1 LQLIKYIITLFQ
13 VKTKKGGIM
22 FKHSNRFIL
31 LAFIFTVT
39 LISFNGTFNTE
50 ATNSSVPN
58 PNLLD
63 TITIQANPG
72 PTNNGG
78 SANWGIFFDL
88 IAGSRN
94 VSVTQMST
102 GNTAAASA
110 SFSVEVF
117 TRHGTS
123 LGGPVGSGP
132 GSSSDGWTSLGIVP
146 VVQGPTANGISL
158 VFTLPTISVLA
169 FDTVGVALKFIGAGP
184 RYVGQGSQPYSV
196 YADTNL
202 TLITGDGRSAPFTPT
217 GSFFAPRAL
226 TGELRYVTG
235 ALVGV
240 ISNGTGIPED
250 FKLGQ
255 NYPNPFNP
263 STKISWQ
270 SPVGS
275 HQTLKVYDIIGN
287 EVATLV
293 DEYKPAGSYEVEFDA
308 SKLSSGVYLY
318 QLKLDSKIIT
328 KKMTLIK

>member
-1 LQLIKYIITLFQ
+1 
-13 VKTKKGGIM
+13 M
-22 FKHSNRFIL
+22 FKHLNRFIL
-31 LAFIFTVT
+31 IAFILTVT

-72 PTNNGG
+72 PSNNGG

-117 TRHGTS
+117 TRNGTS

-184 RYVGQGSQPYSV
+184 RYFGTGTPPYSV

-202 TLITGDGRSAPFTPT
+202 TLITGDGRSAPFTT
-217 GSFFAPRAL
+217 SGTWFASRAL
-226 TGELRYVTG
+226 TGEIRYV
-235 ALVGV
+235 
-240 ISNGTGIPED
+240 ISPVTGIGNIGKDVPTS
-250 FKLGQ
+250 FKLSQ

-263 STKISWQ
+263 VTNIQFSIPENSFATLMVYDYLGREI
-270 SPVGS
+270 
-275 HQTLKVYDIIGN
+275 QTLFSGLK
-287 EVATLV
+287 T
-293 DEYKPAGSYEVEFDA
+293 AGTYEISFNG
-308 SKLSSGVYLY
+308 STLSSGVYY
-318 QLKLDSKIIT
+318 YKLTTDKFTET
-328 KKMTLIK
+328 KKMILAK

>member
-1 LQLIKYIITLFQ
+1 
-13 VKTKKGGIM
+13 M
-22 FKHSNRFIL
+22 FKHLNRFIL
-31 LAFIFTVT
+31 IAFIFTVT

-72 PTNNGG
+72 PSNNGG

-184 RYVGQGSQPYSV
+184 RYFGTGTPPYSV

-202 TLITGDGRSAPFTPT
+202 TLITGDVRSAPFTT
-217 GSFFAPRAL
+217 SGTWFASRAL
-226 TGELRYVTG
+226 TGEIRYV
-235 ALVGV
+235 
-240 ISNGTGIPED
+240 ISPVTGIGNIGKDVPTS
-250 FKLGQ
+250 FKLSQ

-263 STKISWQ
+263 VTNIQFSIPENSFATLI
-270 SPVGS
+270 VYDYLGREI
-275 HQTLKVYDIIGN
+275 QTLFGGLK
-287 EVATLV
+287 T
-293 DEYKPAGSYEVEFDA
+293 AGTYEISFNG
-308 SKLSSGVYLY
+308 STLSSGVYY
-318 QLKLDSKIIT
+318 YKLTTDKFTET
-328 KKMTLIK
+328 KKMILAK

>member
-1 LQLIKYIITLFQ
+1 
-13 VKTKKGGIM
+13 M
-22 FKHSNRFIL
+22 FKHLNRFIL
-31 LAFIFTVT
+31 IAFILTVT

-72 PTNNGG
+72 PSNNGG

-217 GSFFAPRAL
+217 GSWFASRAL
-226 TGELRYVTG
+226 TGEIRYV
-235 ALVGV
+235 
-240 ISNGTGIPED
+240 ISPVTGIGNIGKDVPTS
-250 FKLGQ
+250 FKLSQ

-263 STKISWQ
+263 VTNIQFSIPENSFATLMVYDYLGREI
-270 SPVGS
+270 
-275 HQTLKVYDIIGN
+275 QTLFSGLK
-287 EVATLV
+287 T
-293 DEYKPAGSYEVEFDA
+293 AGTYEISFNG
-308 SKLSSGVYLY
+308 STLSSGVYY
-318 QLKLDSKIIT
+318 YKLTTDKFTET
-328 KKMTLIK
+328 KKMILAK

>member
-1 LQLIKYIITLFQ
+1 
-13 VKTKKGGIM
+13 M
-22 FKHSNRFIL
+22 FKHLNRFIL
-31 LAFIFTVT
+31 IAFILTVT

-72 PTNNGG
+72 PSNNGG

-117 TRHGTS
+117 SRHGTS

-217 GSFFAPRAL
+217 GSWFASRAL
-226 TGELRYVTG
+226 TGEIRYV
-235 ALVGV
+235 
-240 ISNGTGIPED
+240 ISPVTGIGNIGKDVPTS
-250 FKLGQ
+250 FKLSQ

-263 STKISWQ
+263 VTNIQFSIPENSFATLMVYDYLGREI
-270 SPVGS
+270 
-275 HQTLKVYDIIGN
+275 QTLFSGLK
-287 EVATLV
+287 T
-293 DEYKPAGSYEVEFDA
+293 AGTYEISFNG
-308 SKLSSGVYLY
+308 STLSSGVYY
-318 QLKLDSKIIT
+318 YKLTTDKFTET
-328 KKMTLIK
+328 KKMILAK

>member
-1 LQLIKYIITLFQ
+1 
-13 VKTKKGGIM
+13 M
-22 FKHSNRFIL
+22 FKHLNRFIL
-31 LAFIFTVT
+31 IAFILTVT

-72 PTNNGG
+72 PSNNGG

-184 RYVGQGSQPYSV
+184 RYFGTGTPPYSV

-202 TLITGDGRSAPFTPT
+202 TLITGDGRSAPFTT
-217 GSFFAPRAL
+217 SGTWFASRAL
-226 TGELRYVTG
+226 TGEIRYV
-235 ALVGV
+235 
-240 ISNGTGIPED
+240 ISPVTGIGNIGKDVPTS
-250 FKLGQ
+250 FKLSQ

-263 STKISWQ
+263 VTNIQFSIPENSFATLMVYDYLGREI
-270 SPVGS
+270 
-275 HQTLKVYDIIGN
+275 QTLFSGLK
-287 EVATLV
+287 T
-293 DEYKPAGSYEVEFDA
+293 AGTYEISFNG
-308 SKLSSGVYLY
+308 STLSSGVYY
-318 QLKLDSKIIT
+318 YKLTTDKFTET
-328 KKMTLIK
+328 KKMILAK

>member
-1 LQLIKYIITLFQ
+1 
-13 VKTKKGGIM
+13 M
-22 FKHSNRFIL
+22 FKHLNRFIL
-31 LAFIFTVT
+31 IAFILTVT

-72 PTNNGG
+72 PSNNGG

-158 VFTLPTISVLA
+158 VFTLPTISALA

-184 RYVGQGSQPYSV
+184 RYFGTGTPPYSV

-202 TLITGDGRSAPFTPT
+202 TLITGDGRSAPFTT
-217 GSFFAPRAL
+217 SGTWFASRAL
-226 TGELRYVTG
+226 TGEIRYV
-235 ALVGV
+235 
-240 ISNGTGIPED
+240 ISPVTGIGNIGKDVPTS
-250 FKLGQ
+250 FKLSQ

-263 STKISWQ
+263 VTNIQFSIPENSFATLMVYDYLGREI
-270 SPVGS
+270 
-275 HQTLKVYDIIGN
+275 QTLFSGLK
-287 EVATLV
+287 T
-293 DEYKPAGSYEVEFDA
+293 AGTYEISFNG
-308 SKLSSGVYLY
+308 STLSSGVYY
-318 QLKLDSKIIT
+318 YKLTTDKFTET
-328 KKMTLIK
+328 KKMILAK

>member
-1 LQLIKYIITLFQ
+1 
-13 VKTKKGGIM
+13 M
-22 FKHSNRFIL
+22 FKHLNRFIL
-31 LAFIFTVT
+31 IAFIFTVT

-72 PTNNGG
+72 PSNNGG

-184 RYVGQGSQPYSV
+184 RYFGTGTPPYSV

-202 TLITGDGRSAPFTPT
+202 TLITGDGRSAPFTT
-217 GSFFAPRAL
+217 SGTWFASRAL
-226 TGELRYVTG
+226 TGEIRYV
-235 ALVGV
+235 
-240 ISNGTGIPED
+240 ISPVTGIGNIGKDVPTS
-250 FKLGQ
+250 FKLSQ

-263 STKISWQ
+263 VTNIQFSIPENSFATLI
-270 SPVGS
+270 VYDYLGREI
-275 HQTLKVYDIIGN
+275 QTLFGGLK
-287 EVATLV
+287 T
-293 DEYKPAGSYEVEFDA
+293 AGTYEISFNG
-308 SKLSSGVYLY
+308 STLSSGVYY
-318 QLKLDSKIIT
+318 YKLTTDKFTET
-328 KKMTLIK
+328 KKMILAK

>member
-1 LQLIKYIITLFQ
+1 
-13 VKTKKGGIM
+13 M
-22 FKHSNRFIL
+22 FKHLNRFIL
-31 LAFIFTVT
+31 IAFIFTVT

-72 PTNNGG
+72 PSNNGG

-217 GSFFAPRAL
+217 GSWFASRAL
-226 TGELRYVTG
+226 TGEIRYV
-235 ALVGV
+235 
-240 ISNGTGIPED
+240 ISPVTGIGNIGKDVPTS
-250 FKLGQ
+250 FKLSQ

-263 STKISWQ
+263 VTNIQFSIPENSFATLMVYDYLGREI
-270 SPVGS
+270 
-275 HQTLKVYDIIGN
+275 QTLFSGLK
-287 EVATLV
+287 T
-293 DEYKPAGSYEVEFDA
+293 AGTYEISFNG
-308 SKLSSGVYLY
+308 STLSSGVYY
-318 QLKLDSKIIT
+318 YKLTTDKFKET
-328 KKMTLIK
+328 KKMILAK

>member
-1 LQLIKYIITLFQ
+1 
-13 VKTKKGGIM
+13 M
-22 FKHSNRFIL
+22 FKHLNRFIL
-31 LAFIFTVT
+31 IAFIFTVT

-72 PTNNGG
+72 PSNNGG

-217 GSFFAPRAL
+217 GSWFASRAL
-226 TGELRYVTG
+226 TGEIRYV
-235 ALVGV
+235 
-240 ISNGTGIPED
+240 ISPVTGIGNIGKDVPTS
-250 FKLGQ
+250 FKLSQ

-263 STKISWQ
+263 VTNIQFSIPENSFATLMVYDYLGREI
-270 SPVGS
+270 
-275 HQTLKVYDIIGN
+275 QTLFSGLK
-287 EVATLV
+287 T
-293 DEYKPAGSYEVEFDA
+293 AGTYEISFNG
-308 SKLSSGVYLY
+308 STLSSGVYY
-318 QLKLDSKIIT
+318 YKLTTDKFTET
-328 KKMTLIK
+328 KKMILAK

>member
-1 LQLIKYIITLFQ
+1 
-13 VKTKKGGIM
+13 M

-31 LAFIFTVT
+31 IAFILTVT

-217 GSFFAPRAL
+217 GSWFASRAL
-226 TGELRYVTG
+226 TGEIRYV
-235 ALVGV
+235 
-240 ISNGTGIPED
+240 ISPVTGIGNIGKDVPTS
-250 FKLGQ
+250 FKLSQ

-263 STKISWQ
+263 VTNIQFSIPENSFATLMVYDYLGREI
-270 SPVGS
+270 
-275 HQTLKVYDIIGN
+275 QTLFSGLK
-287 EVATLV
+287 T
-293 DEYKPAGSYEVEFDA
+293 AGTYEISFNG
-308 SKLSSGVYLY
+308 STLSSGVYY
-318 QLKLDSKIIT
+318 YKLTTDKFTET
-328 KKMTLIK
+328 KKMILAK